1 MSREARQ
8 LRDNVYETC
17 AKYYSHGDMG
27 LTSKF
32 ESTIIDTYD
41 PVVWERPILYAQ
53 EQVVFDAFMRVTS
66 DIYQKQQR
74 DGREAKG
81 NKAGSRRKDIDW
93 LQVVTTFPD
102 DLWVP
107 NINEQ
112 TRRSRGAIEPSAFDR
127 VRNQF
132 TPMYGLFSQWLI
144 VDFSHKV
151 LFGIYDISL
160 RYSLDLVKECMD
172 MVTELRN
179 RSYEYVAAII
189 EKEMVVRQAE
199 MLENKEL
206 NDRSKAVLKVIS
218 DLALNKTKSL
228 DWESLEKNVKIDR
241 ENQEAFNKVKPT

>member
-1 MSREARQ
+1 
-8 LRDNVYETC
+8 
-17 AKYYSHGDMG
+17 
-27 LTSKF
+27 
-32 ESTIIDTYD
+32 
-41 PVVWERPILYAQ
+41 
-53 EQVVFDAFMRVTS
+53 
-66 DIYQKQQR
+66 
-74 DGREAKG
+74 
-81 NKAGSRRKDIDW
+81 
-93 LQVVTTFPD
+93 VTTFPD